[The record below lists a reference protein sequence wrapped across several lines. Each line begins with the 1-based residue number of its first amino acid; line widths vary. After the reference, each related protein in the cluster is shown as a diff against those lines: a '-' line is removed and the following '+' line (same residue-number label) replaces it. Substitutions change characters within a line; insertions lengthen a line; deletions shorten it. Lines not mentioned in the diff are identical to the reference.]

1 MRKGQVSLDLMFAF
15 IAILMLFAG
24 LLVFTGGFQEKTGE
38 ATTRNSLKA
47 ILIDAYATIGAA
59 KAFGQEI
66 TYASP
71 TIKNAGNKNPQNCTI
86 TVTQTSITASSVR
99 PDGST
104 IQEMYS
110 GLGLSDMQINEMN
123 LPASFS
129 CGSTV
134 TIQKVI
140 TP

>member
-1 MRKGQVSLDLMFAF
+1 MQKGQVSLDLMFAF
-15 IAILMLFAG
+15 IAILMLFAS
-24 LLVFTGGFQEKTGE
+24 LLMFTGGFQEKTGE

-47 ILIDAYATIGAA
+47 ILIDAHATIGAA

-71 TIKNAGNKNPQNCTI
+71 TIENVGNKNPQNCTI
-86 TVTQTSITASSVR
+86 TVTGNSITVSSVQ
-99 PDGST
+99 PGST
-104 IQEMYS
+104 IQETYS
-110 GLGLSDMQINEMN
+110 GLDLSDIQISP
-123 LPASFS
+123 LTSFS